1 MSTTH
6 ALPTIEEARA
16 TYARAREDYR
26 AGRIDNDTAGRAFDT
41 FEATVKQLDAA
52 HVIEGCPDW
61 CNDHEFEHGVT
72 AAEDVSSHRRTVK
85 GQGWSLEV
93 SEAYREPGKY
103 ELMTWLDNGL
113 CDCLPLEAARAY
125 AVAILETIDT
135 VTGATR

>member
-1 MSTTH
+1 MSTTTAEH
-6 ALPTIEEARA
+6 VTIEDARS
-16 TYARAREDYR
+16 TYARAREDYN
-26 AGRIDNDTAGRAFDT
+26 AGRIDNETAGRAFDT

-85 GQGWSLEV
+85 GNGWAFIV
-93 SEAYREPGKY
+93 GDAYREPGSC
-103 ELMTWLDNGL
+103 EFVAGDTSDLMT
-113 CDCLPLEAARAY
+113 LEDARAY

>member
-16 TYARAREDYR
+16 RYARANEDFR
-26 AGRIDNDTAGRAFDT
+26 AGRIDRDAIGRESDTL
-41 FEATVKQLDAA
+41 EASLKHHDAA
-52 HVIEGCPDW
+52 VTVEGCPDW
-61 CNDHEFEHGVT
+61 CNDHEFEHGLTV
-72 AAEDVSSHRRTVK
+72 AEDVSNHRRTVK
-85 GQGWSLEV
+85 GRAWSLEV
-93 SEAYREPGKY
+93 SEVDREPGKY